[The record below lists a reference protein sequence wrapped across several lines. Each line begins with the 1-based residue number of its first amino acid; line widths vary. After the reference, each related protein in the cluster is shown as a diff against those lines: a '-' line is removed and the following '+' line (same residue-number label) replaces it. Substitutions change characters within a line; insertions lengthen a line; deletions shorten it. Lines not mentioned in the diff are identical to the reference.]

1 MVRWSR
7 NDSGSD
13 FGKVLVP
20 VPVPNNIFSVF
31 QQQKIWTK
39 FCLLNVR
46 SSVADP
52 NDVGAGP
59 DPDFHFMIRILL
71 VTLMRIRIWIL
82 PFTLMRILIIAA
94 K

>member
-1 MVRWSR
+1 M
-7 NDSGSD
+7 
-13 FGKVLVP
+13 
-20 VPVPNNIFSVF
+20 
-31 QQQKIWTK
+31 
-39 FCLLNVR
+39 NVR